1 MHHCCV
7 VIAKSA
13 EAERQLRER
22 IGRFVRDRLT
32 FEPDE
37 IALHVLEP
45 CTYVV
50 SVSAANRQIGIDTP
64 VHLSGH
70 EACLVGGLPTF
81 ERFPQ
86 FEPSSA
92 MRPAAWLSELL
103 REHAPSRLYT
113 DLGGAFSVV
122 RATADEVTAFSSFCG
137 YDSLFY
143 LDNGLYAAVGTRPS
157 LVAAFQSA
165 GACSAFNPRALGWI
179 LSTTMILGTE
189 TPWQEVKRQRT
200 DEMLTIRGGRV
211 TTAPVQTAAH
221 TPPMAGETE
230 ALYDRAVRGL
240 VDRFEWYLRTGLPF
254 NAHLTGGKDSRTIL
268 ALLFATGSIDRVRE
282 ILTIGSEEN
291 GDVIVA
297 RQIAAALGLK
307 NHVVRVAG
315 KRAVQSAEWEEH
327 EKRFRFSP
335 WKYDMYLTPYDGW
348 KATAAAPSPDVV
360 FMGGGGEIIRQ
371 KGIAPDGRADDFDAI
386 VHRFVNW
393 YYRHDALGLLSPAV
407 AEEQRS
413 WIRSEVGAMI
423 EGGIVNLQ
431 QRFYIEQRMANWGNA
446 HFRNSPANAIA
457 ALVDLDL
464 ARLMHQRA
472 DMADDV
478 PYELLSRTAPELRR
492 FPFVND
498 QWLGRTRE
506 RAEAEGTFHEPVT
519 VAVEK
524 NFPWQFMLYREHR
537 NALLRDVLPSLSAWE
552 GVVVPDR
559 IQELIERPIEPFN
572 SSHVK
577 MLFGLIAGTHY
588 LLERVEPAR
597 DFASTTDALR
607 VRGSEASTARSW
619 FAHRREASL
628 HEADSPPHPA
638 D

>member
-1 MHHCCV
+1 MHHYCV
-7 VIAKSA
+7 VFAKSA
-13 EAERQLRER
+13 EAERQLL
-22 IGRFVRDRLT
+22 GRLGQFVRDRLT
-32 FEPDE
+32 FEPNE
-37 IALHVLEP
+37 LTLHKLEP
-45 CTYVV
+45 CTYVF

-64 VHLSGH
+64 VSFSDH

-92 MRPAAWLSELL
+92 MRPADWLAELL
-103 REHAPSRLYT
+103 REHEPSRLYA
-113 DLGGAFSVV
+113 DLGGTFSAV
-122 RATADEVTAFSSFCG
+122 RVAAEEITAFSSFCG

-143 LDNGLYAAVGTRPS
+143 LDNVLYAAVGSRPS
-157 LVAAFQSA
+157 LVAALQSG
-165 GACSAFNPRALGWI
+165 GACSAFNPRALAWV

-200 DEMLTIRGGRV
+200 DEVLTIRQGRV
-211 TTAPVQTAAH
+211 TRSPVQTAAH
-221 TPPMAGETE
+221 TPPLADETE
-230 ALYDRAVRGL
+230 ALYDRAVTGL

-297 RQIAAALGLK
+297 RQIAASLGLK

-348 KATAAAPSPDVV
+348 RSTAAAPSPDVV

-371 KGIAPDGRADDFDAI
+371 KGIAPDGRADAFDS
-386 VHRFVNW
+386 VVDRFVHW
-393 YYRHDALGLLSPAV
+393 YYRHDALGLLAPAV
-407 AEEQRS
+407 AAGQRG
-413 WIRSEVGAMI
+413 WIRNEVEAMI

-464 ARLMHQRA
+464 ARLMQQRS

-478 PYELLSRTAPELRR
+478 PYEILSRTAPELRR

-506 RAEAEGTFHEPVT
+506 RAKTEGTFSGPVT

-524 NFPWQFMLYREHR
+524 NFPWQFTLYREHR
-537 NALLRDVLPSLSAWE
+537 DMLLRDVIPSLSAWE
-552 GVVVPDR
+552 GVVPRDHVHR
-559 IQELIERPIEPFN
+559 LLEQPIEPFN

-577 MLFGLIAGTHY
+577 MLFGLIAGTNY
-588 LLERVEPAR
+588 LLGELEPAR
-597 DFASTTDALR
+597 DFASATDALG
-607 VRGSEASTARSW
+607 VRGSEGSTARSW
-619 FAHRREASL
+619 FAHRREASF
-628 HEADSPPHPA
+628 HEADSPLRA
-638 D
+638 TN